1 MTSWSPVLA
10 QGSLPSGDQLWQ
22 DLAIDVA
29 DELVF
34 DNLSSLAGSA
44 CDLFALGV
52 DVTSLLSTDQWSYV
66 ESLLEVTVLFRNQS
80 WRELIWALNDE
91 YDRMGDQLTQLK
103 KQQCVARFVN
113 QDNFDIDPTVREGV
127 NQQLEL
133 LEGRIIELQ
142 SKMRYFSLVRR
153 EMLWNEPVFFDERSQ
168 ATVDILPTDKIF
180 YWLNDAVDMNWD
192 QFSRDT
198 VNWLK
203 NNWIDLRVFADQFPD
218 TCFGLVNA
226 VHELVLTFTYPASGT
241 RYATFKDFLRD
252 NPAVNT
258 EEYVEAFC
266 ESSSSRADATK
277 PSTSSEEQYRQLML
291 NAGMAIERGAARL
304 LADASPLLELINKKR
319 DTGQLTDEEQ
329 EQLIAFLETRGLVTG
344 MIEYYSL
351 IMQKVQAPTSTSL
364 TKLTESLQ
372 NFVEAVLGVIKD
384 EEGKNAS
391 RISFSERFEERKKQ
405 QFQDICSRI
414 AEMYSQSG
422 RNLADL
428 PTIGIADGKT
438 FCQARLDCEGV
449 NLTNLFG
456 ASEGRKKLLE
466 CSGFSFTGNQLRPS
480 QLTEDVIQETNEDI
494 ADILQTRALND
505 LLQARNLH
513 FSSLRERFRQQYRTS
528 DGSTAILEGILDGAS
543 QQLYQGDTVYN
554 PDGTVPK
561 TQYSVMK
568 KVYTDFYSFIDE
580 QSGYCAAPES
590 PSG

>member
-29 DELVF
+29 DEVVF

-66 ESLLEVTVLFRNQS
+66 DSLLEVTVLFRNQS

-113 QDNFDIDPTVREGV
+113 QDNFDIDQNVREGV

-142 SKMRYFSLVRR
+142 WKMKYFSLVRR
-153 EMLWNEPVFFDERSQ
+153 EMLWNKPIFIDERVQ
-168 ATVDILPTDKIF
+168 GKITLLPTDKVF
-180 YWLNDAVDMNWD
+180 YWLSDAIDMNWE
-192 QFSRDT
+192 QLSRDT

-203 NNWIDLRVFADQFPD
+203 NSWVDLRVFADQFPD
-218 TCFGLVNA
+218 TCHGLVSA
-226 VHELVLTFTYPASGT
+226 VHELILTFTYPASGD
-241 RYATFKDFLRD
+241 RYDTFKEFLLN
-252 NPAVNT
+252 NPAVIS
-258 EEYVEAFC
+258 EEYVESFC
-266 ESSSSRADATK
+266 ESSLARDDVTRSR
-277 PSTSSEEQYRQLML
+277 TSAEEQYRKLML

-304 LADASPLLELINKKR
+304 LADASPLLALINKKR
-319 DTGQLTDEEQ
+319 DTGTLSEDEEK
-329 EQLIAFLETRGLVTG
+329 QLIAFLETRGMVTG
-344 MIEYYSL
+344 MIEYHSL

-384 EEGKNAS
+384 DQGKNAS
-391 RISFSERFEERKKQ
+391 RISFSERFENRKEK

-428 PTIGIADGKT
+428 PTIGAAKGKT

-466 CSGFSFTGNQLRPS
+466 CSGFTFTVNQLRPS

-528 DGSTAILEGILDGAS
+528 DGSTRILEGILDGAS
-543 QQLYQGDTVYN
+543 RQLYQGDTKYD
-554 PDGTVPK
+554 PEGTIPK
-561 TQYSVMK
+561 TQYSVLK
-568 KVYTDFYSFIDE
+568 KVYTDFYSFIDQ
-580 QSGYCAAPES
+580 QSGYCAAPKN